1 MDARV
6 EVSGRPLSL
15 SVHGRGE
22 TVVVLGHGAGGTRR
36 QPFLLR
42 VADALAASGRAAV
55 LHNFAYSEAGRR
67 LPDPRPLLE
76 AASAAALAWARE
88 ALGARRV
95 VGGGRS
101 MGGRMASQAVAGG
114 LARADAL
121 VFLGYPLHPPG
132 EPQRL
137 RDAHLYGLEL
147 PMLFVQGT
155 RDAFAR
161 EDLLRSVIERLGA
174 RATLVGIEDGDHGF
188 GVRKRVVGR
197 SNAEVEQEVCERVTG
212 WLAALG
218 F

>member
-1 MDARV
+1 MDERI
-6 EVSGRPLSL
+6 EVSGRPVSLSL
-15 SVHGRGE
+15 HGRGD
-22 TVVVLGHGAGGTRR
+22 TVVVLGHGAGSSRR

-42 VADALAASGRAAV
+42 LAEALAASGRAAV
-55 LHNFAYSEAGRR
+55 LHNFPYSEAGRR
-67 LPDPRPLLE
+67 LPDPRELLE
-76 AASAAALAWARE
+76 ASSAAALNWARE
-88 ALGARRV
+88 ALAARRV

-101 MGGRMASQAVAGG
+101 MGGRMASQAVARG

-147 PMLFVQGT
+147 PLLFVQGT

-161 EDLLRSVIERLGA
+161 EELLSPVIERLGA
-174 RATLVGIEDGDHGF
+174 RATLVSIEDGDHSF
-188 GVRKRVVGR
+188 GVRRRVVGR
-197 SNAEVEQEVCERVTG
+197 SAAEVEQQVCERVTS

-218 F
+218 L

>member
-1 MDARV
+1 MDERI

-22 TVVVLGHGAGGTRR
+22 TAVVLGHGAGGTRR

-42 VADALAASGRAAV
+42 VADALAASGRTAV
-55 LHNFAYSEAGRR
+55 LHNFPYSEAGRR

-76 AASAAALAWARE
+76 AAAAAALAWARGP
-88 ALGARRV
+88 LGASRV

-101 MGGRMASQAVAGG
+101 MGGRIASQAVAAG

-121 VFLGYPLHPPG
+121 IFLGYPLHPPA
-132 EPQRL
+132 EPERL

-147 PMLFVQGT
+147 PLLFVQGT

-161 EDLLRSVIERLGA
+161 EELLRPVIERLGA
-174 RATLVGIEDGDHGF
+174 RATLVRIEDGDHSF
-188 GVRKRVVGR
+188 GVRKRVTGR
-197 SNAEVEQEVCERVTG
+197 SVAEVEQELCARLTG
-212 WLAALG
+212 WLDALG
-218 F
+218 L